1 MDLAKSLRTAPIKQ
15 AQGVRTGRGV
25 RPEVVRMQER
35 TLSNDEVK
43 SERTRKTRSIFV
55 SILGVAI
62 TLTGCSKGVRS
73 AGRVNASATIRIQS
87 LTARE
92 ETLPRRVEAVGSLLA
107 LDESTISSQVE
118 GPVTQIA
125 VDVGDVVK
133 EGQVMVSIDPT
144 ELQYAVET
152 QRAAVRQVRAQL
164 GIGPDDPPPSDPSK
178 VALVQRAAAD
188 LFDAKQK
195 FDRAQALFE
204 AQLISP
210 EDRDSASARY
220 ENAHASRDLA
230 IQQVDQLV
238 GQLQSSEAMRRLAEK
253 KVADA
258 SIRAPFNGAVKERK
272 VNLGEYL
279 KVQSPVMVLVRMD
292 QLRARLEVPEK
303 WAGAVHIGATVDVQ
317 VGAYPN
323 QTFQGKLTR
332 INPAVNPDSRT
343 FEVEAIIPNRESKLK
358 PGFFVQGSLPSDV
371 EEKIVTIPQDAI
383 KYVFGTYSVFVV
395 NGGHLAERTI
405 KPGAQNQ
412 TPQGV
417 RVEVIEGLRAGERI
431 AVAPAGT
438 TLYDGAPVHE

>member
-1 MDLAKSLRTAPIKQ
+1 MNLTKIGQDSAHRTRP
-15 AQGVRTGRGV
+15 GTSVRDSGTVGSCANAG
-25 RPEVVRMQER
+25 
-35 TLSNDEVK
+35 TILSNNEVRHK
-43 SERTRKTRSIFV
+43 RTRETRSIFV
-55 SILGVAI
+55 FMLGVGI
-62 TLTGCSKGVRS
+62 TLIGCSKGVS
-73 AGRVNASATIRIQS
+73 SGGRVNASATIRIQS
-87 LTARE
+87 VTALE
-92 ETLPRRVEAVGSLLA
+92 QTSPRRVEAVGSLLA

-118 GPVTQIA
+118 GPVTHIA

-195 FDRAQALFE
+195 FDRAQALFQ

-220 ENAHASRDLA
+220 ENARASHDLA
-230 IQQVDQLV
+230 IQQVDQLA

-303 WAGAVHIGATVDVQ
+303 WAGAVHTGATVDIH

-323 QTFQGKLTR
+323 ETFQGKLTR

-343 FEVEAIIPNRESKLK
+343 FEVEAMIPNPGSKLK
-358 PGFFVQGSLPSDV
+358 PGFFVQGSLPSDG

-395 NGGHLAERTI
+395 NGGRLVERTI
-405 KPGAQNQ
+405 KPGSQNQ

-431 AVAPAGT
+431 AMAPAGT

>member
-1 MDLAKSLRTAPIKQ
+1 M
-15 AQGVRTGRGV
+15 RTGLAVQLEVARMRGHI
-25 RPEVVRMQER
+25 
-35 TLSNDEVK
+35 LSNNEVK
-43 SERTRKTRSIFV
+43 YQRTRETCSIFV
-55 SILGVAI
+55 FILGVGI
-62 TLTGCSKGVRS
+62 TLTGCSKGVS
-73 AGRVNASATIRIQS
+73 SGGRVDASATIRIQS
-87 LTARE
+87 VTVRE
-92 ETLPRRVEAVGSLLA
+92 EIFPRRVEAVGSLLA
-107 LDESTISSQVE
+107 LEESTISSQVE

-125 VDVGDVVK
+125 VEVGDVVK
-133 EGQVMVSIDPT
+133 EGQVMVSIDPI

-178 VALVQRAAAD
+178 LALVQRAAAD

-220 ENAHASRDLA
+220 DNARASHDLA

-272 VNLGEYL
+272 VNRGEYL

-303 WAGAVHIGATVDVQ
+303 WAGAVHTGATVDIH

-323 QTFQGKLTR
+323 EAFQGKLTR
-332 INPAVNPDSRT
+332 INPAVNPESRT
-343 FEVEAIIPNRESKLK
+343 LEVEAMIPNPESKLK

-395 NGGHLAERTI
+395 NGGRLSERTI
-405 KPGAQNQ
+405 KPGVQNQ
-412 TPQGV
+412 TPEGV
-417 RVEVIEGLRAGERI
+417 RVEVTEGLRAGERI
-431 AVAPAGT
+431 AIAPAGT
-438 TLYDGAPVHE
+438 ILYDGTPVHE

>member
-1 MDLAKSLRTAPIKQ
+1 
-15 AQGVRTGRGV
+15 VRGV
-25 RPEVVRMQER
+25 QVDVVRMQGS

-43 SERTRKTRSIFV
+43 FKRTRKTRSIIVFV
-55 SILGVAI
+55 LGVGIA
-62 TLTGCSKGVRS
+62 LTGCSKGVPS
-73 AGRVNASATIRIQS
+73 GRQVNASATVRIQS
-87 LTARE
+87 VTARE
-92 ETLPRRVEAVGSLLA
+92 ETFPRRVEAVGSLLA
-107 LDESTISSQVE
+107 VDESTISSQVE
-118 GPVTQIA
+118 GPVSQIA

-195 FDRAQALFE
+195 FDRAEALFQS
-204 AQLISP
+204 QLISP

-220 ENAHASRDLA
+220 ENARASRDLA

-258 SIRAPFNGAVKERK
+258 SIRAPFKGAVKERK

-303 WAGAVHIGATVDVQ
+303 WAGAVHTGGTVDIH

-323 QTFQGKLTR
+323 ETFQGKLTR
-332 INPAVNPDSRT
+332 INPSVNPDSRT
-343 FEVEAIIPNRESKLK
+343 FEVEAMIPNPESKLK
-358 PGFFVQGSLPSDV
+358 PGFFVQGSLPSDA

-395 NGGHLAERTI
+395 NGGRLAERTI

-417 RVEVIEGLRAGERI
+417 RVEVIEGLRAGEQI
-431 AVAPAGT
+431 AMAPAGT

>member
-1 MDLAKSLRTAPIKQ
+1 M
-15 AQGVRTGRGV
+15 RGHI
-25 RPEVVRMQER
+25 
-35 TLSNDEVK
+35 LSNIETRYH
-43 SERTRKTRSIFV
+43 RTREARSIFV
-55 SILGVAI
+55 FILGVGVA
-62 TLTGCSKGVRS
+62 LTGCSKGVSS
-73 AGRVNASATIRIQS
+73 AGRVNAGATLRIQS
-87 LTARE
+87 VAVRE
-92 ETLPRRVEAVGSLLA
+92 ETFPRRVEAVGSLLA

-125 VDVGDVVK
+125 ADVGDVVK
-133 EGQVMVSIDPT
+133 QGQVLVSIDPT

-195 FDRAQALFE
+195 FDRAQALFQ

-220 ENAHASRDLA
+220 ENARASHDLA

-279 KVQSPVMVLVRMD
+279 KVQSPVMVLVSMER
-292 QLRARLEVPEK
+292 LRARLEVPEK
-303 WAGAVHIGATVDVQ
+303 WAGAVHTGATVDIH

-323 QTFQGKLTR
+323 EVFQGKLTR

-343 FEVEAIIPNRESKLK
+343 FEVEALIPNPESKLK
-358 PGFFVQGSLPSDV
+358 PGFFVQGSLPGDG
-371 EEKIVTIPQDAI
+371 EEKTVTIPQDAI

-395 NGGHLAERTI
+395 NGGRLAERRI

-417 RVEVIEGLRAGERI
+417 RVEVIEGLRAGEQI
-431 AVAPAGT
+431 AMAPAGT

>member
-1 MDLAKSLRTAPIKQ
+1 MRL
-15 AQGVRTGRGV
+15 G
-25 RPEVVRMQER
+25 VVRIQGR

-43 SERTRKTRSIFV
+43 SKRTRKTRSIFV
-55 SILGVAI
+55 FVLGVGI
-62 TLTGCSKGVRS
+62 TLAGCSKGVPS
-73 AGRVNASATIRIQS
+73 GGRVNASATVRIQS
-87 LTARE
+87 VTARE
-92 ETLPRRVEAVGSLLA
+92 ETFPRRVEAVGSLLA
-107 LDESTISSQVE
+107 VDESTVSSQVE

-164 GIGPDDPPPSDPSK
+164 GIGPDDPPPNDPSK

-195 FDRAQALFE
+195 FDRAQALFQS
-204 AQLISP
+204 QLISP

-220 ENAHASRDLA
+220 ENARASRDLA
-230 IQQVDQLV
+230 IQQVDQLA

-258 SIRAPFNGAVKERK
+258 SIRAPFKGAVKERK

-303 WAGAVHIGATVDVQ
+303 WAGAVHTGATVDIH

-323 QTFQGKLTR
+323 ETFQGKLTR

-343 FEVEAIIPNRESKLK
+343 FEVEAMIPNPESKLK
-358 PGFFVQGSLPSDV
+358 PGFFVQGSLPSDG

-395 NGGHLAERTI
+395 NGGRLAERTI

-417 RVEVIEGLRAGERI
+417 RVEVIEGLRAGEQI
-431 AVAPAGT
+431 AMAPAGT

>member
-1 MDLAKSLRTAPIKQ
+1 MGLAVQLEVARM
-15 AQGVRTGRGV
+15 RGHIF
-25 RPEVVRMQER
+25 
-35 TLSNDEVK
+35 SNNEVK
-43 SERTRKTRSIFV
+43 YIRTRETRSIFLL
-55 SILGVAI
+55 ILGVGI
-62 TLTGCSKGVRS
+62 TLTGCSKGVS
-73 AGRVNASATIRIQS
+73 PGGRVNASATMRIQS
-87 LTARE
+87 VTVRE
-92 ETLPRRVEAVGSLLA
+92 EIFPRRVEAVGSLLA
-107 LDESTISSQVE
+107 LEESTISSQVE

-125 VDVGDVVK
+125 VEVGDVVK
-133 EGQVMVSIDPT
+133 EGQVMVSIDPI

-178 VALVQRAAAD
+178 LALVQRAAAD

-220 ENAHASRDLA
+220 DNARASHDLA

-272 VNLGEYL
+272 VNRGEYL

-303 WAGAVHIGATVDVQ
+303 WAGAVHTGATVDIH

-323 QTFQGKLTR
+323 EAFQGKLTR
-332 INPAVNPDSRT
+332 INPAVNPESRT
-343 FEVEAIIPNRESKLK
+343 LEVEAMIPNPESKLK

-395 NGGHLAERTI
+395 NGGRLSERTI
-405 KPGAQNQ
+405 KPGVQNQ
-412 TPQGV
+412 TPEGV
-417 RVEVIEGLRAGERI
+417 RVEVTEGLRAGERI
-431 AVAPAGT
+431 AIAPAGT
-438 TLYDGAPVHE
+438 ILYDGTPVHE

>member
-1 MDLAKSLRTAPIKQ
+1 MGLAVQLEVARM
-15 AQGVRTGRGV
+15 RGHIF
-25 RPEVVRMQER
+25 
-35 TLSNDEVK
+35 SNNEVK
-43 SERTRKTRSIFV
+43 YIRTRETRSIFLL
-55 SILGVAI
+55 ILGVGI
-62 TLTGCSKGVRS
+62 TLTGCSKGVS
-73 AGRVNASATIRIQS
+73 PGGRVNASATMRIQS
-87 LTARE
+87 VTARE
-92 ETLPRRVEAVGSLLA
+92 EIFPRRVEAVGSLLA
-107 LDESTISSQVE
+107 LEESTISSQVE

-125 VDVGDVVK
+125 VEVGDVVK
-133 EGQVMVSIDPT
+133 EGQVMVSIDPI

-178 VALVQRAAAD
+178 LALVQRAAAD

-220 ENAHASRDLA
+220 DNARASHDLA

-272 VNLGEYL
+272 VNRGEYL

-303 WAGAVHIGATVDVQ
+303 WAGAVHTGATVDIH

-323 QTFQGKLTR
+323 EAFQGKLTR
-332 INPAVNPDSRT
+332 INPAVNPESRT
-343 FEVEAIIPNRESKLK
+343 LEVEAMIPNPESKLK

-395 NGGHLAERTI
+395 NGGRLSERTI
-405 KPGAQNQ
+405 KPGVQNQ
-412 TPQGV
+412 TPEGV
-417 RVEVIEGLRAGERI
+417 RVEVTEGLRAGERI
-431 AVAPAGT
+431 AIAPAGT
-438 TLYDGAPVHE
+438 ILYDGTPVHE

>member
-1 MDLAKSLRTAPIKQ
+1 MTHKRS
-15 AQGVRTGRGV
+15 
-25 RPEVVRMQER
+25 QEA
-35 TLSNDEVK
+35 
-43 SERTRKTRSIFV
+43 RSIWV
-55 SILGVAI
+55 MILGLGL
-62 TLTGCSKGVRS
+62 TLAGCAKGVPS
-73 AGRVNASATIRIQS
+73 GRQVNAGATIRITS
-87 LTARE
+87 VTARE
-92 ETLPRRVEAVGSLLA
+92 ETILQRIEAVGSLLA

-118 GPVTQIA
+118 GPVAQIA

-133 EGQVMVSIDPT
+133 GGQVMVSIDPT

-164 GIGPDDPPPSDPSK
+164 GIGPDDPPPSDPAK

-220 ENAHASRDLA
+220 GNARASHDLA

-253 KVADA
+253 KLADA
-258 SIRAPFNGAVKERK
+258 SIRSPFNGAVKERK

-279 KVQSPVMVLVRMD
+279 KVQSPVMVLVRVD
-292 QLRARLEVPEK
+292 QLRARLQVPEK
-303 WAGAVHIGATVDVQ
+303 WAGAVHTGTSVDIHVS
-317 VGAYPN
+317 AFPN
-323 QTFQGKLTR
+323 EVFQGRLTR

-343 FEVEAIIPNRESKLK
+343 FEVEALIPNPQSKLK
-358 PGFFVQGSLPSDV
+358 PGFFVQGTLPSEV

-395 NGGHLAERTI
+395 TGGRLAERTI
-405 KPGAQNQ
+405 KVGAQNQ
-412 TPQGV
+412 TAQGV
-417 RVEVIEGLRAGERI
+417 RVEVIEGLRAGEEI
-431 AVAPAGT
+431 AIAPAGT
-438 TLYDGAPVHE
+438 TLYDGAPVHQ

>member
-1 MDLAKSLRTAPIKQ
+1 VQTGLP
-15 AQGVRTGRGV
+15 AQCEGVRTGGHIS
-25 RPEVVRMQER
+25 P
-35 TLSNDEVK
+35 NDEVTYTR
-43 SERTRKTRSIFV
+43 ETRTTVVFIV
-55 SILGVAI
+55 SVGLA
-62 TLTGCSKGVRS
+62 LAGCSRVASSG
-73 AGRVNASATIRIQS
+73 ARVNASATIRIQS
-87 LTARE
+87 VTALE
-92 ETLPRRVEAVGSLLA
+92 ETLARRVEAVGTLFA

-118 GPVTQIA
+118 GPITQIA

-144 ELQYAVET
+144 ELQYAVQT
-152 QRAAVRQVRAQL
+152 QRAAVREVRAQL
-164 GIGPDDPPPSDPSK
+164 GMGPDDPPPSDPSK
-178 VALVQRAAAD
+178 VAFVERAAAD

-195 FDRAQALFE
+195 FDRAQALFR

-210 EDRDSASARY
+210 EDRDAASARY
-220 ENAHASRDLA
+220 DNARASRDLA
-230 IQQVDQLV
+230 IQQVDQLI
-238 GQLQSSEAMRRLAEK
+238 GQLQSSEATRDLAEK

-292 QLRARLEVPEK
+292 QMRARLEVPEK
-303 WAGAVHIGATVDVQ
+303 WAGAVHTGATVDVH

-323 QTFQGKLTR
+323 EVFQGKLAR

-343 FEVEAIIPNRESKLK
+343 FEVEAMIPNPESKLK
-358 PGFFVQGSLPSDV
+358 PGFFVQGSLQSDA
-371 EEKIVTIPQDAI
+371 EEHVVTIPQDAI

-395 NGGHLAERTI
+395 NRGRLTERTV

-412 TPQGV
+412 TAQGV

-431 AVAPAGT
+431 AMAPAGT

>member
-1 MDLAKSLRTAPIKQ
+1 MGLAVQLEVARM
-15 AQGVRTGRGV
+15 RGHIF
-25 RPEVVRMQER
+25 
-35 TLSNDEVK
+35 SNNEVK
-43 SERTRKTRSIFV
+43 YIRTRETRSIFLL
-55 SILGVAI
+55 ILGVGI
-62 TLTGCSKGVRS
+62 TLTGCSKGVS
-73 AGRVNASATIRIQS
+73 PGGRVNASATMRIQS
-87 LTARE
+87 VTARE
-92 ETLPRRVEAVGSLLA
+92 ETLPQRVEAVGSLLA
-107 LDESTISSQVE
+107 IDESTISSQVE

-133 EGQVMVSIDPT
+133 EGQVMVSIDPI

-178 VALVQRAAAD
+178 LALVQRAAAD

-220 ENAHASRDLA
+220 DNARASHDLA

-272 VNLGEYL
+272 VNRGEYL

-303 WAGAVHIGATVDVQ
+303 WAGAVHTGATVDIH

-323 QTFQGKLTR
+323 EAFQGKLTR
-332 INPAVNPDSRT
+332 INPAVNPESRT
-343 FEVEAIIPNRESKLK
+343 LEVEAMIPNPESKLK

-395 NGGHLAERTI
+395 NGGRLSERTI
-405 KPGAQNQ
+405 KPGVQNQ
-412 TPQGV
+412 TPEGV
-417 RVEVIEGLRAGERI
+417 RVEVTEGLRAGERI
-431 AVAPAGT
+431 AIAPAGT
-438 TLYDGAPVHE
+438 ILYDGTPVHE

>member
-1 MDLAKSLRTAPIKQ
+1 MQLD
-15 AQGVRTGRGV
+15 
-25 RPEVVRMQER
+25 VVRMQGT

-43 SERTRKTRSIFV
+43 SERARKMRFIFV
-55 SILGVAI
+55 FVLGVGI
-62 TLTGCSKGVRS
+62 TITGCSKGVPS
-73 AGRVNASATIRIQS
+73 GGRVNASATVRIQS
-87 LTARE
+87 VTARE
-92 ETLPRRVEAVGSLLA
+92 ETFPRRVEAVGSLLA
-107 LDESTISSQVE
+107 VDESTISSQVE

-125 VDVGDVVK
+125 VDVGDLVK

-195 FDRAQALFE
+195 FDRAQALFQS
-204 AQLISP
+204 QLISP

-220 ENAHASRDLA
+220 ENARASHDLA

-258 SIRAPFNGAVKERK
+258 SIRAPIKGAVKERK

-292 QLRARLEVPEK
+292 KLRARLEVPEK
-303 WAGAVHIGATVDVQ
+303 WAGAVHTGATVDVH

-323 QTFQGKLTR
+323 ETFQGKLTR

-343 FEVEAIIPNRESKLK
+343 FEVEAMIPNPESKLK
-358 PGFFVQGSLPSDV
+358 PGFFVQGSLPSDG

-395 NGGHLAERTI
+395 NGGRLAERTI

-417 RVEVIEGLRAGERI
+417 RVEVIEGLRAGEQI

>member
-1 MDLAKSLRTAPIKQ
+1 M
-15 AQGVRTGRGV
+15 RGHI
-25 RPEVVRMQER
+25 
-35 TLSNDEVK
+35 LSNNEVK
-43 SERTRKTRSIFV
+43 CRRTREARSIFV
-55 SILGVAI
+55 FMLGVGVA
-62 TLTGCSKGVRS
+62 LTGCSKGVSS
-73 AGRVNASATIRIQS
+73 AGRVNAGATLRIQS
-87 LTARE
+87 VTARE
-92 ETLPRRVEAVGSLLA
+92 ETFPRRVEAVGSLLA

-125 VDVGDVVK
+125 ADVGDVVK
-133 EGQVMVSIDPT
+133 EGQVMISIDPT

-195 FDRAQALFE
+195 FDRAQALFQ

-220 ENAHASRDLA
+220 ENARASHDLA

-279 KVQSPVMVLVRMD
+279 KVQSPVMVLVSMER
-292 QLRARLEVPEK
+292 LRARLEVPEK
-303 WAGAVHIGATVDVQ
+303 WAGAVHTGAMVDIH

-323 QTFQGKLTR
+323 EVFQGKLTR

-343 FEVEAIIPNRESKLK
+343 FEVEAMIPNPESKLK
-358 PGFFVQGSLPSDV
+358 PGFFVQGSLPGDG
-371 EEKIVTIPQDAI
+371 EEKTVTIPQDAI

-395 NGGHLAERTI
+395 NGGRLAERRI

-417 RVEVIEGLRAGERI
+417 RVEVIEGLRAGEQI
-431 AVAPAGT
+431 AMAPAGT

>member
-1 MDLAKSLRTAPIKQ
+1 
-15 AQGVRTGRGV
+15 VRGV
-25 RPEVVRMQER
+25 QVDVVRMQGS

-43 SERTRKTRSIFV
+43 FKRTRKTRSIIVFV
-55 SILGVAI
+55 LGVGIA
-62 TLTGCSKGVRS
+62 LTGCSKGVPS
-73 AGRVNASATIRIQS
+73 GRQVNASATVRIQS
-87 LTARE
+87 VTARE
-92 ETLPRRVEAVGSLLA
+92 ETFPRRVEAVGSLLA
-107 LDESTISSQVE
+107 VDESTISSQVE
-118 GPVTQIA
+118 GPVSQIA

-195 FDRAQALFE
+195 FDRAEALFQS
-204 AQLISP
+204 QLISP

-220 ENAHASRDLA
+220 ENARASRDLA

-258 SIRAPFNGAVKERK
+258 SIRAPFKGAVKERK

-303 WAGAVHIGATVDVQ
+303 WAGAVHTGATVDIH

-323 QTFQGKLTR
+323 ETFQGKLTR
-332 INPAVNPDSRT
+332 INPSVNPDSRT
-343 FEVEAIIPNRESKLK
+343 FDVEAMIPNPESKLK
-358 PGFFVQGSLPSDV
+358 PGFFVQGSLPSDA

-405 KPGAQNQ
+405 KLGAQNQ

-417 RVEVIEGLRAGERI
+417 RVEVIEGLRAGEQI
-431 AVAPAGT
+431 AMAPAGT

>member
-1 MDLAKSLRTAPIKQ
+1 M
-15 AQGVRTGRGV
+15 QG
-25 RPEVVRMQER
+25 R

-43 SERTRKTRSIFV
+43 YERTRKTRSVFV
-55 SILGVAI
+55 FVFGVGI
-62 TLTGCSKGVRS
+62 TLTGCSKGVPS
-73 AGRVNASATIRIQS
+73 GGRVNASATIRIQS
-87 LTARE
+87 VTARE
-92 ETLPRRVEAVGSLLA
+92 ETFPRRVEAVGSLLA
-107 LDESTISSQVE
+107 VDESTISSQVE

-164 GIGPDDPPPSDPSK
+164 GIGPDDPPPNDPSK

-195 FDRAQALFE
+195 FDRAQALFQS
-204 AQLISP
+204 QLISP

-220 ENAHASRDLA
+220 ENARASRDLA
-230 IQQVDQLV
+230 IQQVDQLA

-258 SIRAPFNGAVKERK
+258 SIRAPFKGAVKERK

-303 WAGAVHIGATVDVQ
+303 WAGAVHTGATVDIH

-323 QTFQGKLTR
+323 ETFQGKLTR

-343 FEVEAIIPNRESKLK
+343 FEVEAMIPNPESKLK

-371 EEKIVTIPQDAI
+371 RRKNCDDSA
-383 KYVFGTYSVFVV
+383 
-395 NGGHLAERTI
+395 RC
-405 KPGAQNQ
+405 
-412 TPQGV
+412 
-417 RVEVIEGLRAGERI
+417 
-431 AVAPAGT
+431 
-438 TLYDGAPVHE
+438 D

>member
-1 MDLAKSLRTAPIKQ
+1 
-15 AQGVRTGRGV
+15 VRTGLAVQLEVARMRGHI
-25 RPEVVRMQER
+25 
-35 TLSNDEVK
+35 LSNNEVK
-43 SERTRKTRSIFV
+43 YQRTRETCSIFV
-55 SILGVAI
+55 FILGVGI
-62 TLTGCSKGVRS
+62 TLTGCSKGVS
-73 AGRVNASATIRIQS
+73 SGGRVDASATIRIQS
-87 LTARE
+87 VTVRE
-92 ETLPRRVEAVGSLLA
+92 EIFPRRVEAVGSLLA
-107 LDESTISSQVE
+107 LEESTISSQVE

-125 VDVGDVVK
+125 VEVGDVVK
-133 EGQVMVSIDPT
+133 EGQVMVSIDPI

-178 VALVQRAAAD
+178 LALVQRAAAD

-220 ENAHASRDLA
+220 DNARASHDLA

-272 VNLGEYL
+272 VNRGEYL

-303 WAGAVHIGATVDVQ
+303 WAGAVHTGATVDIH

-323 QTFQGKLTR
+323 EAFQGKLTR
-332 INPAVNPDSRT
+332 INPAVNPESRT
-343 FEVEAIIPNRESKLK
+343 LEVEAMIPNPESKLK

-395 NGGHLAERTI
+395 NGGRLSERTI
-405 KPGAQNQ
+405 KPGVQNQ
-412 TPQGV
+412 TPEGV
-417 RVEVIEGLRAGERI
+417 RVEVTEGLRAGERI
-431 AVAPAGT
+431 AIAPAGT
-438 TLYDGAPVHE
+438 ILYDGTPVHE

>member
-1 MDLAKSLRTAPIKQ
+1 MGLAVQLEVARMRGHIFSNNEVKYIRTRETRSIFLLIL
-15 AQGVRTGRGV
+15 GVGITRTGRG
-25 RPEVVRMQER
+25 
-35 TLSNDEVK
+35 
-43 SERTRKTRSIFV
+43 
-55 SILGVAI
+55 
-62 TLTGCSKGVRS
+62 KGVS
-73 AGRVNASATIRIQS
+73 PGGRVNASAAMRIQS
-87 LTARE
+87 VTARE
-92 ETLPRRVEAVGSLLA
+92 ETLPQRVEAVGSLLA
-107 LDESTISSQVE
+107 IDESTISSQVE

-133 EGQVMVSIDPT
+133 EGQVMVSIDPI

-178 VALVQRAAAD
+178 LALVQRAAAD

-220 ENAHASRDLA
+220 DNARASHDLA

-272 VNLGEYL
+272 VNRGEYL

-303 WAGAVHIGATVDVQ
+303 WAGAVHTGATVDIH

-323 QTFQGKLTR
+323 EAFQGKLTR
-332 INPAVNPDSRT
+332 INPAVNPESRT
-343 FEVEAIIPNRESKLK
+343 LEVEAMIPNPESKLK

-395 NGGHLAERTI
+395 NGGRLSERTI
-405 KPGAQNQ
+405 KPGVQNQ
-412 TPQGV
+412 TPEGV
-417 RVEVIEGLRAGERI
+417 RVEVTEGLRAGERI
-431 AVAPAGT
+431 AIAPAGT
-438 TLYDGAPVHE
+438 ILYDGTPVHE

>member
-1 MDLAKSLRTAPIKQ
+1 MRL
-15 AQGVRTGRGV
+15 
-25 RPEVVRMQER
+25 EVVRMR
-35 TLSNDEVK
+35 GYLSNNDVNHK
-43 SERTRKTRSIFV
+43 RTRGTPSIFGL
-55 SILGVAI
+55 ILGVVI
-62 TLTGCSKGVRS
+62 TLTGCSKGVS
-73 AGRVNASATIRIQS
+73 PGGRVNASATIRIQTV
-87 LTARE
+87 TARE

-164 GIGPDDPPPSDPSK
+164 GIGPDDPPPSDSSK

-210 EDRDSASARY
+210 ADRDSASARY
-220 ENAHASRDLA
+220 DNARASRDLA

-258 SIRAPFNGAVKERK
+258 SIRAPFHGAVKERK
-272 VNLGEYL
+272 VNLGEYV
-279 KVQSPVMVLVRMD
+279 KIQSPVMVLVRID

-303 WAGAVHIGATVDVQ
+303 WAGAVHIGATVDIHVS
-317 VGAYPN
+317 AYPKDA
-323 QTFQGKLTR
+323 FQGRLTR
-332 INPAVNPDSRT
+332 INPAVNADSRT
-343 FEVEAIIPNRESKLK
+343 FEVEAMVPNPESKLK

-371 EEKIVTIPQDAI
+371 EDKIVTIPQDAI

-395 NGGHLAERTI
+395 NGGRLAERTI
-405 KPGAQNQ
+405 KPGVQNQ

-417 RVEVIEGLRAGERI
+417 RVEVLEGLRAGDQI
-431 AVAPAGT
+431 AMAPAGT
-438 TLYDGAPVHE
+438 ELYDGEPVHQ